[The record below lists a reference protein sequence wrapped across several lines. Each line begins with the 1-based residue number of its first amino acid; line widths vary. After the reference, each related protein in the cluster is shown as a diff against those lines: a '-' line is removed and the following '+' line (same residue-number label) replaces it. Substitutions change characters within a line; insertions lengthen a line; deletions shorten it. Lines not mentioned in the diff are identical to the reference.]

1 MGSVPRHVY
10 LCPVRWADLDA
21 LGHVNNVTYTDYLQ
35 EARVDMLRE
44 HAAMRGGEDLAE
56 AAVVV
61 RHEVDFA
68 APLHFRPEPV
78 RIEVWVTQTRAA
90 TFTLGYEILDL
101 RDDGSRKVYV
111 RARTVLSPYV
121 IAEERPRRITDRE
134 HAVLQSLREAEPS
147 LSACPDDEAEGA
159 RERYD
164 LQVRFSDV
172 DVYRHVNNVKYLEYY
187 QEARIAMMARR
198 HAWAPDQRPDG
209 LVLARMEVDY
219 RRPILLR
226 PEPYQVES
234 WVTRVGGSSFT
245 VRAEILDGGAVLSR
259 SRSVVVTVDPGTGRS
274 RRISEDRR
282 DRLLGDAAA

>member
-1 MGSVPRHVY
+1 MPRHVY

-21 LGHVNNVTYTDYLQ
+21 LGHVNSVTYTDYLQ

-68 APLHFRPEPV
+68 APLHFRAEPV
-78 RIEVWVTQTRAA
+78 RIEVWVTQVRAA
-90 TFTLGYEILDL
+90 SFTLGYEIVDL
-101 RDDGSRKVYV
+101 QDDGSPRVYV

-121 IAEERPRRITDRE
+121 IAEERPRRISDRE
-134 HAVLQSLREAEPS
+134 RTVLEGLREPEAPAAPRPTGEPGG
-147 LSACPDDEAEGA
+147 PRDT
-159 RERYD
+159 YD
-164 LQVRFSDV
+164 LYVRFSDV

-187 QEARIAMMARR
+187 QEARIAMIARR
-198 HAWAPDQRPDG
+198 GAWAPEEGPTA

-226 PEPYQVES
+226 PDPYAVES
-234 WVTRVGGSSFT
+234 WVLDAGRSSFT
-245 VRAEILDGGAVLSR
+245 VGAEILDGPGVLSR
-259 SRSVVVTVDPGTGRS
+259 SRSVLVAVDPETGRS
-274 RRISEDRR
+274 RPMAPDRR
-282 DRLLGDAAA
+282 ARLLGSPA

>member
-1 MGSVPRHVY
+1 MEPVPRHVY

-44 HAAMRGGEDLAE
+44 HAPMRGGEELAE

-61 RHEVDFA
+61 RHEVDFV
-68 APLHFRPEPV
+68 APLQYRAVPV

-90 TFTLGYEILDL
+90 TFTLGYEILDVAV
-101 RDDGSRKVYV
+101 DGSRRVYV

-134 HAVLQSLREAEPS
+134 RAVLEGLREAEP
-147 LSACPDDEAEGA
+147 AAPAPQGDQAAGPRD
-159 RERYD
+159 RYD
-164 LQVRFSDV
+164 LHVRFSDV

-187 QEARIAMMARR
+187 QEARIAMMQRR
-198 HAWAPDQRPDG
+198 GAWAPDEGPAG
-209 LVLARMEVDY
+209 LVVARMEVDY

-226 PEPYQVES
+226 PEPYRVES
-234 WVTRVGGSSFT
+234 WVARVGRTSFT
-245 VRAEILDGGAVLSR
+245 VGAEILDGNELLSR
-259 SRSVVVTVDPGTGRS
+259 SRSVLVAFDPATGRPEAMPAQ
-274 RRISEDRR
+274 RRS
-282 DRLLGDAAA
+282 RLLGG